1 MTLVGEYALVAKSLG
16 ASDSVS
22 GNAATEFAA
31 GVAVATE
38 WFGLSSGGGELV
50 VPLKRRSADLGIG
63 SRACLVRTIRDAGK
77 SGIFGECPL
86 GAGVLSGNAGGG
98 IFGNGE

>member
-1 MTLVGEYALVAKSLG
+1 MAKSLG

-31 GVAVATE
+31 GVAAATE
-38 WFGLSSGGGELV
+38 WFGLSGGGGERV
-50 VPLKRRSADLGIG
+50 VPLKRRRRVDLDTG

-86 GAGVLSGNAGGG
+86 GAGALSGNAGGG
-98 IFGNGE
+98 ILATGDDDVC

>member
-1 MTLVGEYALVAKSLG
+1 MAKSLG

-31 GVAVATE
+31 GAAVATE
-38 WFGLSSGGGELV
+38 WFGLSSGGGEPV
-50 VPLKRRSADLGIG
+50 VPLKRRRRVDPDTG

-98 IFGNGE
+98 ILATGDDDVC